1 MFIRSRLYCVAL
13 QLFKMDAHPIQ
24 RMPLRWATILSFLPL
39 PNWRLHSIHF
49 VGQYHLPT
57 ISHLITH
64 SIETCSLAM
73 SPYETTAMANDYS
86 RAARDEKTCRARAI
100 ENRIQH
106 QSLAHIAIHAEEN
119 DKRKNRNAPVGSIN
133 LSKLKRRCCC
143 HLGDAHFD

>member
-1 MFIRSRLYCVAL
+1 MRTPSRECRSAG
-13 QLFKMDAHPIQ
+13 QQSFP
-24 RMPLRWATILSFLPL
+24 SFLFQTGDFIQSILWVSIICRPYHISS
-39 PNWRLHSIHF
+39 PIPSKHVHWRCRHTKRQ
-49 VGQYHLPT
+49 G
-57 ISHLITH
+57 
-64 SIETCSLAM
+64 EA
-73 SPYETTAMANDYS
+73 AMANDYS